1 MLVTWWG
8 MLRKSNTTTGYKN
21 PLDAGSVIQAADI
34 TVLDREWA
42 LRVSIRKSKTNQ
54 FKERVHVIMLQG
66 CHGHALDPVA
76 AWKQHIFVNA
86 PTATEAAFTFVEDGA
101 RHSISHDI
109 LVRAT
114 KLLFAAS
121 GGRASEVSGHSYRR
135 GGATFAFLAGVP
147 DILIQHQGDWQS
159 MAYRMYIDITPEC
172 MRQATQK
179 MFAVLRSAPAGPA
192 EFALADDPL
201 GHVRV

>member
-1 MLVTWWG
+1 

-34 TVLDREWA
+34 TFLDREWA

-66 CHGHALDPVA
+66 ARGHVLDPVV
-76 AWKQHIFVNA
+76 AWNEHVSVNM
-86 PTATEAAFTFVEDGA
+86 PTATEAAFTYTEDGI
-101 RHSISHDI
+101 RHSMSHDV

-114 KLLFAAS
+114 KLLFAAG

-179 MFAVLRSAPAGPA
+179 MFAVLQSAPSGPA
-192 EFALADDPL
+192 SFALSEDPL
-201 GHVRV
+201 GHVRT